1 MGSKG
6 KTKMRS
12 ITLIILHGFIAQ
24 VAANQDISDDDL
36 KALQD
41 IDMDKFV
48 DTLKTKLVD
57 RLMQHLGDMD
67 STDNVDSTTLG
78 KAHPDAAMPKT
89 MGTKAGPFLSN
100 MGKQTIMGCPVEW
113 HGPRT
118 SGVAQA
124 SVKLGSDSGGL
135 VFVPDSLTVKSGE
148 AVTFT
153 NNAGFPHNI
162 VFDEDEVPD
171 GVNAEALSKEDY
183 LNAPGE
189 TYTVKFDKAGSY
201 GYYCEPHRGAGIK
214 GKITVQ

>member
-1 MGSKG
+1 
-6 KTKMRS
+6 
-12 ITLIILHGFIAQ
+12 
-24 VAANQDISDDDL
+24 
-36 KALQD
+36 
-41 IDMDKFV
+41 
-48 DTLKTKLVD
+48 
-57 RLMQHLGDMD
+57 MD
-67 STDNVDSTTLG
+67 STDNMDNTTLG
-78 KAHPDAAMPKT
+78 KAHPDKSLGMPNT
-89 MGTKAGPFLSN
+89 MGTRAGSFLSN
-100 MGKQTIMGCPVEW
+100 MGRQTIMGCPVA
-113 HGPRT
+113 PRT

-135 VFVPDSLTVKSGE
+135 VFVPDALTVKSGE

-183 LNAPGE
+183 LKAPGE

-201 GYYCEPHRGAGIK
+201 GYYCEPHRGAGMK